1 VFTPDFSVGEGPRPV
16 EGRREAGVTG
26 ARVGEGDTRKPLLR
40 NCVSKPCHAG
50 KRTKAITE
58 SKV

>member
-1 VFTPDFSVGEGPRPV
+1 M